1 VNGCAGTMTNSA
13 ESIDANF
20 EAMQSL
26 PAGAL
31 EVLEG
36 LPCFALIR
44 RHDNFI
50 YLNAATRKAAGLQ
63 PNQHVLADTVL
74 LGLPLHDGETA
85 QPHAADASADQGF
98 DCILLTDNG
107 QPRNV
112 TGISSPILFQG
123 EPAVLVI
130 AIERKT
136 GLYDDLRGHG
146 TFLEELLDSAPEALA
161 IIHRRRVLHVN
172 HEFTRLFGYT
182 MQEAL
187 GRNLDELVVPPG
199 REQEPIFLQETVE
212 KNQRSYLETVRRTRS
227 GDLVDVSVLMA
238 PVRIAGD
245 DVGHFVSYRDIRT
258 QKKVEAELQH
268 SALHDSLTGLAN
280 RVLFHERLQQVI
292 QQRRAETNFAIM
304 FLDLDQFKQVN
315 DMQGHANG
323 DALLLRITERLQIC
337 LRPNDTVARF
347 GGDEFAILLDKVSAP
362 GDTIR
367 VANRIQMAVG
377 EPIVLGGAEVKVTA
391 SIGIVLG
398 SPDYTSAEQI
408 MRDADFAMYRA
419 KANGKARYEIFDD
432 SMMVRA
438 TAQKEME
445 VQLREAVE
453 QGQFE
458 VWYQPVYQLAT
469 GTIDSFEAL
478 LRWRHPTRGLVPLGE
493 FLKMAEETGMIVP
506 MGMLALEEACRQ
518 MKLWNRKFPTV
529 HTSISVN
536 LSPRQF
542 GQSTL
547 PETVA
552 EVLRDVDLPPQYLRL
567 EITESSITADPLG
580 AERHLQRLKDMGVRV
595 ALDNFGAGLASM
607 TNLLRLPFGLL
618 KLDRRLT
625 SVLPARGTQGAL
637 IETIFGLGKSLH
649 IRMQADG
656 VETLPQLRELERFGC
671 ELAQGYLFSPAL
683 MVEQAEAALVRK
695 KWTLTA

>member
-1 VNGCAGTMTNSA
+1 MNDAAEFVNCSFETMR
-13 ESIDANF
+13 DF
-20 EAMQSL
+20 PVEAC
-26 PAGAL
+26 G
-31 EVLEG
+31 VLEH

-44 RHDNFI
+44 QGENFV
-50 YLNAATRKAAGLQ
+50 YANAATRTACGVALGQ
-63 PNQHVLADTVL
+63 TVLADTIL
-74 LGLPLHDGETA
+74 LGTPVLDPAVAVAVDALPN
-85 QPHAADASADQGF
+85 SF
-98 DCILLTDNG
+98 DCILLAQDG

-112 TGISSPILFQG
+112 TGISSAILFEGQ
-123 EPAVLVI
+123 PSTLVI

-182 MQEAL
+182 MQESL

-199 REQEPIFLQETVE
+199 REHESVSLQESVE
-212 KNQRSYLETVRRTRS
+212 RNQRSYLETVRRTKS
-227 GDLVDVSVLMA
+227 GELVDVSVLMA

-245 DVGHFVSYRDIRT
+245 DVGHFVSYRDIRM

-292 QQRRAETNFAIM
+292 QQQRAESNFAVM

-315 DMQGHANG
+315 DTLGHASG
-323 DALLLRITERLQIC
+323 DTLLLKITERLQVC
-337 LRPNDTVARF
+337 LRPHDTVARF
-347 GGDEFAILLDKVSAP
+347 GGDEFAILLDQVQAP
-362 GDTIR
+362 GDVVR
-367 VANRIQMAVG
+367 VANRIQTAVC
-377 EPIVLGGAEVKVTA
+377 EPIDLSVSEVLVSA

-398 SPDYTSAEQI
+398 SPEYSSAEQI

-419 KANGKARYEIFDD
+419 KANGKARHEIFDNT
-432 SMMVRA
+432 MLARHTVRKELA
-438 TAQKEME
+438 T
-445 VQLREAVE
+445 QLRDAVE
-453 QGQFE
+453 QAQFE
-458 VWYQPVYQLAT
+458 VWYQPVYRIAT
-469 GTIDSFEAL
+469 GQIDSFEAL

-506 MGMLALEEACRQ
+506 MGTLSLEEACRQ
-518 MKLWNRKFPTV
+518 MKRWNRKFPRV

-536 LSPRQF
+536 MSPRQF
-542 GQSTL
+542 GLPTL
-547 PETVA
+547 PDTVA
-552 EVLRDVDLPPQYLRL
+552 EVLRDVDLSPQYLRL
-567 EITESSITADPLG
+567 EITESSITLDPMG
-580 AERHLQRLKDMGVRV
+580 AEKHLQRLNDMGVRV

-683 MVEQAEAALVRK
+683 TAEQAETALVRSQ
-695 KWTLTA
+695 WTLPS

>member
-1 VNGCAGTMTNSA
+1 MRDLPV
-13 ESIDANF
+13 
-20 EAMQSL
+20 EAC
-26 PAGAL
+26 G
-31 EVLEG
+31 VLEQ

-44 RHDNFI
+44 QEDNFI
-50 YLNAATRKAAGLQ
+50 YVNAATRAACGLGRGQ
-63 PNQHVLADTVL
+63 TVLADTIL
-74 LGLPLHDGETA
+74 LGTPGQNNA
-85 QPHAADASADQGF
+85 QPIDAEHPSSAEALPNSF
-98 DCILLTDNG
+98 DCILLTEDG

-112 TGISSPILFQG
+112 TGISSPILFDG
-123 EPAVLVI
+123 KPASLVI

-187 GRNLDELVVPPG
+187 GKNLDDLVVPPG
-199 REQEPIFLQETVE
+199 REKEPSSLMDSVGR
-212 KNQRSYLETVRRTRS
+212 NQRSYLETVRRTKS

-245 DVGHFVSYRDIRT
+245 DVGHFVSYRDIRM

-280 RVLFHERLQQVI
+280 RVLFHERLQLVI
-292 QQRRAETNFAIM
+292 QEKRSPESNFAIM

-315 DMQGHANG
+315 DTQGHANG
-323 DALLLRITERLQIC
+323 DTLLLKITERLQMC
-337 LRPNDTVARF
+337 LRPHDIVARF
-347 GGDEFAILLDKVSAP
+347 GGDEFAILLDRVQAP
-362 GDTIR
+362 GDTVR
-367 VANRIQMAVG
+367 VANRIQSAVC
-377 EPIVLGGAEVKVTA
+377 EPIDLGGIEVLVSA

-398 SPDYTSAEQI
+398 SPEYVSAEQI

-419 KANGKARYEIFDD
+419 KANGKARHEIFDNT
-432 SMMVRA
+432 MMARHTV
-438 TAQKEME
+438 QKELE
-445 VQLREAVE
+445 TQLRDAVE

-458 VWYQPVYQLAT
+458 VWYQPVYRIAS
-469 GTIDSFEAL
+469 GDIDSFEAL
-478 LRWRHPTRGLVPLGE
+478 LRWRHPTRGLVPVGE
-493 FLKMAEETGMIVP
+493 FLKMAEETGMILP
-506 MGMLALEEACRQ
+506 MGTLSLEEACRQ
-518 MKLWNRKFPTV
+518 MKRWNRKFPKV
-529 HTSISVN
+529 QTSISVN
-536 LSPRQF
+536 ISPRQF
-542 GQSTL
+542 SQPNL
-547 PETVA
+547 PDIVA
-552 EVLRDVDLPPQYLRL
+552 EVLRDVDLPAQSLRL
-567 EITESSITADPLG
+567 EITESSITLDPVA
-580 AERHLQRLKDMGVRV
+580 AEKHLQRLNDMGVRV

-656 VETLPQLRELERFGC
+656 VETMPQLQELERFGC

-683 MVEQAEAALVRK
+683 TAEQAEAALVRTQ
-695 KWTLTA
+695 WTLPA